1 MDPSLTTLPPSSSR
15 SSETMLC
22 LSAWGRGPSRGPWR
36 MRAHRAASSL
46 RCELTAASGVPLC
59 GGVRAYVVA
68 FVGSI
73 LRALSGASRGPSGA
87 GCGVLGLL
95 LEFLLARVP

>member
-1 MDPSLTTLPPSSSR
+1 MSQRVGAWAITWAMADTSS
-15 SSETMLC
+15 
-22 LSAWGRGPSRGPWR
+22 P
-36 MRAHRAASSL
+36 

-73 LRALSGASRGPSGA
+73 LRALSGASRGPSGRVRGA
-87 GCGVLGLL
+87 GYLL